1 MPSLHN
7 EISQKVLTPDVALYL
22 AAMQCAQGC
31 DPDAAVTALMERVR
45 RNPDMLR
52 PLVAHYLDTRIAAD
66 MSGDALNRAGGGNPL
81 RAQLGQALIAPARAN
96 LKDEA
101 GANPGLPQSQS
112 PSAPLH
118 PPHSVDPGAAS
129 SALPKGHSTCAAPGS
144 PVDDAG
150 ARCRVPEGHLDPA
163 PASSPVY
170 GGEGQPAGA
179 RKGQKENA
187 RPAVK
192 PNPPRGLAAMALAQ
206 RPEDVA
212 LFRSICIRGKAIGDL
227 TPYQATIAAKRNE
240 REAAIVRHVLRKLG
254 SHWPPGKTIAELAH
268 PEWLRE
274 ALESNAAEVA
284 Q

>member
-22 AAMQCAQGC
+22 AAMQCAQGRE
-31 DPDAAVTALMERVR
+31 PDAAVAALMDRVR

-66 MSGDALNRAGGGNPL
+66 MSGDAMNRAGGGQL
-81 RAQLGQALIAPARAN
+81 RSAQQGQCACAPARAN
-96 LKDEA
+96 RKDEA
-101 GANPGLPQSQS
+101 GAERKVPQGQTKV
-112 PSAPLH
+112 APLH
-118 PPHSVDPGAAS
+118 PPHSVDPGAAKPW
-129 SALPKGHSTCAAPGS
+129 LPKGQSISAAPGS

-150 ARCRVPEGHLDPA
+150 ARCGVPAGRRDPA
-163 PASSPVY
+163 TASSPVH
-170 GGEGQPAGA
+170 GGEGHESGA
-179 RKGQKENA
+179 RKGQPASA

-212 LFRSICIRGKAIGDL
+212 LFRSITIRGKAIGDL
-227 TPYQATIAAKRNE
+227 TPYEATNLAAQNE
-240 REAAIVRHVLRKLG
+240 REAVIVRRVVGKLG
-254 SHWPPGKTIAELAH
+254 THWPPGKTIADLAK

-274 ALESNAAEVA
+274 ALESNTAEVT